1 MKARSYEIRTY
12 GCQMN
17 VHDSERLAGLL
28 EAAGYERADAAG
40 DAADLVVFNT
50 CAVREN
56 ADNRLY
62 GNLGHLYPAKAA
74 NPDMQIAVGGCLAQK
89 DRGRIVEKAPWVD
102 VVFGTHNLAALP
114 VLLERARHNR
124 AAAGRDRRGAA
135 ELPVRPADPARLRA
149 QRLGV
154 DLGRLRQ
161 HLHVLHRPVAARRR
175 DRPPPR
181 RRAGRDPRAG
191 RGRRRRDHAAR
202 AERQL
207 LRPLVRRPVRVRQA
221 AAGLRRDRRSGAG
234 PVHQPAPARLHRR
247 RHRRDGRRRPN
258 VMPQLHMPMQ
268 SGSDAVLKAMR
279 RSYRRERYLGHHRRG
294 ARGHARRRDHHRHH
308 RRVPGRDRGRLR
320 ADAGRGA
327 RGPLR
332 QRVHLP
338 VLEAPRHAGRRH
350 GRPGAEGGRAGA
362 LRAADRACRTSIS
375 LGRRAGAGR
384 PRGRGAG
391 QRGRRTQGRRH
402 RPGLRARPRRA
413 AGARRR
419 VGRARATSSPPRSPT
434 PRRTTWW
441 PTPASATHR
450 PWRGRRPQ
458 PTPRRGAGAALLTIG
473 AGPRS

>member
-40 DAADLVVFNT
+40 SPDLVVFNT

-89 DRGRIVEKAPWVD
+89 DRGRHRREGAVGRRRLRHPQ
-102 VVFGTHNLAALP
+102 P
-114 VLLERARHNR
+114 RRPARPAR
-124 AAAGRDRRGAA
+124 TGPAQPRGPGRDRRGAA
-135 ELPVRPADPARLRA
+135 ELPVRPAHPPRLGA

-181 RRAGRDPRAG
+181 RRAGRDPRP
-191 RGRRRRDHAAR
+191 GRRRRRRGDPAR

-221 AAGLRRDRRSGAG
+221 AAGLRRDRRPGAG
-234 PVHQPAPARLHRR
+234 AVHQPAPARLHRR
-247 RHRRDGRRRPN
+247 RHRRDGGDAQR
-258 VMPQLHMPMQ
+258 HAAAAHA
-268 SGSDAVLKAMR
+268 DAVR
-279 RSYRRERYLGHHRRG
+279 LGHG
-294 ARGHARRRDHHRHH
+294 AQGDAPLVPAASATSPSSTSVRAAMPDAAITHRHH
-308 RRVPGRDRGRLR
+308 RRLPGRDRGRLR

-327 RGPLR
+327 G
-332 QRVHLP
+332 
-338 VLEAPRHAGRRH
+338 
-350 GRPGAEGGRAGA
+350 GA
-362 LRAADRACRTSIS
+362 LQ
-375 LGRRAGAGR
+375 
-384 PRGRGAG
+384 P
-391 QRGRRTQGRRH
+391 
-402 RPGLRARPRRA
+402 ARSPSSTRS
-413 AGARRR
+413 
-419 VGRARATSSPPRSPT
+419 GRARRPPRWPGRCPRRSCRNATS
-434 PRRTTWW
+434 
-441 PTPASATHR
+441 
-450 PWRGRRPQ
+450 G
-458 PTPRRGAGAALLTIG
+458 
-473 AGPRS
+473 